1 MDMSVEPIGIDS
13 GDKLGDIEHHFRVLA
28 GPGAGKTH
36 WLVNHIREVLHT
48 SERLDKSRKV
58 ACITYTNTAVEIIR
72 ERLGSSS
79 NQVEVSTIHSFLYR
93 HIIKPYLHFIAD
105 NYDFDVSKLNGHE
118 DLIVNRNKITTW
130 LDTHSNKDVFKHPA
144 YTSRQLE
151 TYYLS
156 GLHNW
161 LSTISYSI
169 DSLGS
174 LFIKH
179 DKGCAYIIKDDGKRE
194 YFRDKAIDILET
206 DLESFK
212 KLYWKNGVLHHDDV
226 LFFSLKIIENHPFV
240 LDVLRAK
247 FPYFFIDEFQ
257 DSNPIQ
263 VELLRQIGERETIV
277 GIIGDKAQ
285 SIFQFQGANPEQFSD
300 FHLEGIR
307 DYRIDNN
314 RRSTQE
320 VINLLNH
327 IRRDFKQRGQEGF
340 NGSKPVI
347 YIGDRLEVLRKITN
361 ELSEESL
368 VTLSWQNITANA
380 LKRDVEGVD
389 LNYKLF
395 DKLKNIDSTN
405 KSSRPR
411 LIIPC
416 IKAVELC
423 RENKIKEA
431 LKELERY
438 FGRNSESKKK
448 ALDLLFLL
456 NGRYNEY
463 CNEPLMTFYSIL
475 QENSGIEGLSNF
487 KAGNPKDFYDNTHYK
502 SLALCVNII
511 EDTSNNI
518 TIHKSK
524 GAEFENVLL
533 VLDDEK
539 KLNFITAPDLD
550 GSEEH
555 RLKYVAVSRA
565 IQNLFI
571 TVPNLSTEKAEL
583 IEHLGLVDIIR
594 LDDSLPHSTALN

>member
-1 MDMSVEPIGIDS
+1 MDMRVEPIGIES

-36 WLVNHIREVLHT
+36 WLVNHIKEVLHT

-58 ACITYTNTAVEIIR
+58 ACITYTNTAVEVIR

-93 HIIKPYLHFIAD
+93 HVIKPYIHFIAD
-105 NYDFDVSKLNGHE
+105 DYGFDTSRLDGHDDIGISNGIVIDWVKEHSKQ
-118 DLIVNRNKITTW
+118 
-130 LDTHSNKDVFKHPA
+130 SSFKHP
-144 YTSRQLE
+144 YSLKQL
-151 TYYLS
+151 TKNPDSLAR
-156 GLHNW
+156 LTNW
-161 LSTISYSI
+161 LYSVSYKFDATNRLVIVANAAS
-169 DSLGS
+169 SFAQGS
-174 LFIKH
+174 RLR
-179 DKGCAYIIKDDGKRE
+179 DDCLTL
-194 YFRDKAIDILET
+194 LEV
-206 DLESFK
+206 DLYEFK
-212 KLYWKNGVLHHDDV
+212 NKYWSRSVLHHDDV
-226 LFFSLKIIENHPFV
+226 LFFSFQIIKSYPFV
-240 LDVLRAK
+240 LDILRAK

-263 VELLRQIGERETIV
+263 VELLRLIGEKETLV

-285 SIFQFQGANPEQFSD
+285 SIFSFQGADPSQLESFE
-300 FHLEGIR
+300 LEGIK
-307 DYRIDNN
+307 DYKINTN

-327 IRRDFKQRGQEGF
+327 IRCDFKQRGQDGF

-347 YIGDRLEVLRKITN
+347 YIGNRLEVLHKIN
-361 ELSEESL
+361 SELSEECL
-368 VTLSWQNITANA
+368 TTLSWQNITANA
-380 LKRDVEGVD
+380 LKKDVEGVD

-395 DKLKNIDSTN
+395 DDLKNVDS
-405 KSSRPR
+405 SSRHR

-423 RENKIKEA
+423 REKKIKEA
-431 LKELERY
+431 LKELKRY
-438 FGRNSESKKK
+438 FGRNSESKN

-456 NGRYNEY
+456 NSRYDEY
-463 CNEPLMTFYSIL
+463 CNEPLMTLYNIL
-475 QENSGIEGLSNF
+475 QANSGIEGLSNF
-487 KAGNPKDFYDNTHYK
+487 RAGNPKNFYDNTGYK
-502 SLALCVNII
+502 SLALCVNIV
-511 EDTSNNI
+511 EDTSSNI

-524 GAEFENVLL
+524 GNEFENVLL

-539 KLNFITAPDLD
+539 KLNFITSPDLK

-571 TVPNLSTEKAEL
+571 TVPNLSRTIEDRLNNLDL
-583 IEHLGLVDIIR
+583 IDIVRI
-594 LDDSLPHSTALN
+594 